1 MDVKHVRDYL
11 LAKPEAIEDY
21 PFGPEVMVFKVK
33 GKMFALLSVTG
44 GKNSDQRPQM
54 NLKCDPLE
62 ATQLRDVF
70 DDVVAGYHMNKKHWM
85 KKQDHCRHLWRHL
98 CLMNSIRSSKNLP
111 CRTPGSSKKTGGLA
125 LSHMRG
131 HCKILPLPRHCLP
144 RMRWPSRLRRGT
156 LTSTS
161 R

>member
-11 LAKPEAIEDY
+11 LTKPEAIEDY
-21 PFGPEVMVFKVK
+21 LFGPEVMVFKVK

-70 DDVVAGYHMNKKHWM
+70 DDVVAGYHMNKKHWNTLYLSYGE
-85 KKQDHCRHLWRHL
+85 KVSDIPQGEIERQID
-98 CLMNSIRSSKNLP
+98 NSFSLVLGGMTKAQRRSLEINYSNEQLY
-111 CRTPGSSKKTGGLA
+111 GIA
-125 LSHMRG
+125 
-131 HCKILPLPRHCLP
+131 KI
-144 RMRWPSRLRRGT
+144 SR
-156 LTSTS
+156 
-161 R
+161 

>member
-21 PFGPEVMVFKVK
+21 PFGPEVVVFKVK

-70 DDVVAGYHMNKKHWM
+70 DDVVAGYHMNKKHWNTLYLSYGE
-85 KKQDHCRHLWRHL
+85 KVSDIPQEEIERQID
-98 CLMNSIRSSKNLP
+98 NSFSLVLGGMTKAQRRSLEINYSNEQLY
-111 CRTPGSSKKTGGLA
+111 GIA
-125 LSHMRG
+125 
-131 HCKILPLPRHCLP
+131 KI
-144 RMRWPSRLRRGT
+144 SR
-156 LTSTS
+156 
-161 R
+161 